1 MSLDD
6 LYRQDILDH
15 SQNPR
20 NFGTLEHPE
29 ISAEDS
35 NPLCGD
41 KIRMDLRV
49 KDGTIEDV
57 KFTGVGCSISRAAAS
72 MLTEEIKGKT
82 LEEVKPQIE
91 DQLKWERAQAEA
103 ERTANDA
110 APQLKKPADLDT
122 VAKPR
127 GMVVSESNFFA
138 RDEPISGLGMAP
150 AVRAMRVAAPLCC
163 TTEVVPVQV
172 ATPFLTLT

>member
-41 KIRMDLRV
+41 KIRMDLHV

-82 LEEVKPQIE
+82 LEEVKRIGRDDVLELLGIE
-91 DQLKWERAQAEA
+91 LGPVRLKCALLA
-103 ERTANDA
+103 
-110 APQLKKPADLDT
+110 LKTLKVGIYGLQSW
-122 VAKPR
+122 K
-127 GMVVSESNFFA
+127 
-138 RDEPISGLGMAP
+138 DE
-150 AVRAMRVAAPLCC
+150 
-163 TTEVVPVQV
+163 EEE
-172 ATPFLTLT
+172 

>member
-20 NFGTLEHPE
+20 NFGTLDHPD

-49 KDGTIEDV
+49 KEGTIEDV
-57 KFTGVGCSISRAAAS
+57 KFTGIGCSISRAAAS

-82 LEEVKPQIE
+82 LEEVKQIGRE
-91 DQLKWERAQAEA
+91 EVLELLGIELGPVRLKCALLALKTLKVGIYGIQSWNAE
-103 ERTANDA
+103 E
-110 APQLKKPADLDT
+110 
-122 VAKPR
+122 
-127 GMVVSESNFFA
+127 E
-138 RDEPISGLGMAP
+138 E
-150 AVRAMRVAAPLCC
+150 
-163 TTEVVPVQV
+163 
-172 ATPFLTLT
+172 